1 MSYKFSISLIAVIFT
16 VFSAAVAGDAL
27 TEDQVRRYAA
37 ALPDL
42 SALGEEMEKAGIE
55 GFADDYKVI
64 ENGAFAPYTAPL
76 ARLKKEHPGEY
87 KKVNAV
93 AKKHK
98 FANAAEMA
106 LVADRTMLAYMALKM
121 PPEAAAMSAAMTP
134 DMLKMLPTETQEQYK
149 TGMAMLKAAE
159 NAPQADKDVVS
170 PLAPLLDAAMM
181 EAGEEAG
188 AFSAMGQ
195 GPGR

>member
-1 MSYKFSISLIAVIFT
+1 MSYKFSISLIAVLFA
-16 VFSAAVAGDAL
+16 VLSSAVAADAL

-42 SALGEEMEKAGIE
+42 SALGEEMEKAGVE
-55 GFADDYKVI
+55 GFSDDYEII
-64 ENGAFAPYTAPL
+64 ENGEFAPYTAPL

-87 KKVNAV
+87 KKVNVV

-121 PPEAAAMSAAMTP
+121 PPEAAAMASAMTP
-134 DMLKMLPTETQEQYK
+134 EMLKMLPPETQAQYK
-149 TGMAMLKAAE
+149 TGMAMMKAAE

-170 PLAPLLDAAMM
+170 PLTPLLDEAMA

-188 AFSAMGQ
+188 AFSSMG
-195 GPGR
+195 GAPGR